1 MEEEISRTK
10 TEIINGNV
18 ASATKLQTA
27 RALWGQ
33 SFDGTAGVNG
43 DMEFAPGTNGRV
55 LRILKDGSFRLQA
68 PTSGDWVCGFLGR
81 NAADTENLAGFGV
94 FGTANAINYYY
105 NGYRTRCTM
114 SQGDTRR
121 RHDNQRFHGS

>member
-1 MEEEISRTK
+1 MSTKTFLADDRSNRLVCKATDWSPAPEDVEEEISRTK

-55 LRILKDGSFRLQA
+55 LCILKDGSFRLQA
-68 PTSGDWVCGFLGR
+68 PTSD
-81 NAADTENLAGFGV
+81 D
-94 FGTANAINYYY
+94 
-105 NGYRTRCTM
+105 
-114 SQGDTRR
+114 
-121 RHDNQRFHGS
+121 